1 MQECGT
7 KIFRKEVKM
16 ADIEKRVVA
25 LETDVLNELKICR
38 DKLCKELGFTTLSLN
53 NTVSYLIKC
62 KAVFD
67 ETPKM
72 VEEAVAKALQDR

>member
-1 MQECGT
+1 
-7 KIFRKEVKM
+7 M

-25 LETDVLNELKICR
+25 LETDVLNELKTCR
-38 DKLCKELGFTTLSLN
+38 DALCKELGFTTLSLN

-72 VEEAVAKALQDR
+72 VERAVAKALESREG